1 MDRMASSMKQ
11 VPNPLP
17 KVLSRR
23 GVGAGMEAAER
34 ESFER
39 TQRASSK
46 GDRGPTA
53 PAALEP
59 VAGQDLLHQSLYFNQ
74 TRKFELLHSVAAE
87 CWDQKRAQGSGN
99 TEEGTNP

>member
-39 TQRASSK
+39 TQVRTGDPRGVRGWGTPRDAVSQGGFEGSRGLPGQGKAGGRERGAS
-46 GDRGPTA
+46 
-53 PAALEP
+53 P
-59 VAGQDLLHQSLYFNQ
+59 V
-74 TRKFELLHSVAAE
+74 
-87 CWDQKRAQGSGN
+87 
-99 TEEGTNP
+99 

>member
-39 TQRASSK
+39 TQVRT
-46 GDRGPTA
+46 RGRRGVHGWGIPRLCVQRRT
-53 PAALEP
+53 
-59 VAGQDLLHQSLYFNQ
+59 
-74 TRKFELLHSVAAE
+74 
-87 CWDQKRAQGSGN
+87 
-99 TEEGTNP
+99 

>member
-1 MDRMASSMKQ
+1 MDRMTSSMKQ

-39 TQRASSK
+39 TQVRTW
-46 GDRGPTA
+46 GPRGHARLGHPGGRGV
-53 PAALEP
+53 P
-59 VAGQDLLHQSLYFNQ
+59 
-74 TRKFELLHSVAAE
+74 
-87 CWDQKRAQGSGN
+87 
-99 TEEGTNP
+99 EGLRRE